1 MFFATF
7 RRYLGIVLYRTIAG
21 IKSEGRQNYLGYF
34 WFLLE
39 PALSTAVLYVVFTQ
53 IKVYNGGP
61 HYIAFILIGMLTWN
75 WFESSCIVGSL
86 SIKMK
91 FGVLNQYNLP
101 KFIFPL
107 VTILV
112 NTWKFLWV
120 FLIILIVSALLGYPP
135 NIHFFYLPLIILLQF
150 IWICALTMPL
160 SIGVTLVND
169 LLTIV
174 SSIFRILFY
183 LSGVFFDPSIV
194 PEQLRPWF
202 YANPMAVII
211 EAYHTVI
218 LDGGK
223 TPNFSH
229 MLAAACVCLGFI
241 IVGLALHYYYDKRL
255 LKLTNV

>member
-1 MFFATF
+1 MFLATF

-39 PALSTAVLYVVFTQ
+39 PTLSTAVLYVVFTQ
-53 IKVYNGGP
+53 IKVYNGGAR
-61 HYIAFILIGMLTWN
+61 YVAFLLIGMLTWN
-75 WFESSCIVGSL
+75 WFESSCIMGSL

-101 KFIFPL
+101 KYIFPL

-120 FLIILIVSALLGYPP
+120 FLVILIVSAILGFPP
-135 NIHFFYLPLIILLQF
+135 NMHFFYLPLIMAIQFLLIF
-150 IWICALTMPL
+150 GITMPL
-160 SIGVTLVND
+160 SIGVTLAND
-169 LLTIV
+169 LLTVV
-174 SSIFRILFY
+174 SSLFRLMFF
-183 LSGVFFDPSIV
+183 LSGIFFDSKFV
-194 PEQLRPWF
+194 PEDLRSWF

-211 EAYHTVI
+211 EAYRAVI

-223 TPNFSH
+223 TPDFSRLSEAAIFS
-229 MLAAACVCLGFI
+229 LAFL
-241 IVGLALHYYYDKRL
+241 IVGLALHYHYDKKL